1 MTSGDSRLDPR
12 QDELE
17 PVPLLDLLDELLD
30 GEGSGDGS
38 EKVLDGSLVTIDVE
52 QSSDDLR
59 SSSRVDSLN
68 VGLDGGGETVLVEEE
83 DEVVDE
89 VESIADDN
97 EGELIG
103 KLGLWEVEGEG
114 GEGKVSTSLVA
125 SSLSRTNEES
135 EDSPLRKFLTFSG
148 L

>member
-38 EKVLDGSLVTIDVE
+38 EKVLDGSLVAIDVE

-89 VESIADDN
+89 VESIADDD
-97 EGELIG
+97 EGELVG
-103 KLGLWEVEGEG
+103 KLGLCEFRGERE
-114 GEGKVSTSLVA
+114 GEGKVSTGLVA
-125 SSLSRTNEES
+125 NSLSRTNEES
-135 EDSPLRKFLTFSG
+135 EDSPLR
-148 L
+148 